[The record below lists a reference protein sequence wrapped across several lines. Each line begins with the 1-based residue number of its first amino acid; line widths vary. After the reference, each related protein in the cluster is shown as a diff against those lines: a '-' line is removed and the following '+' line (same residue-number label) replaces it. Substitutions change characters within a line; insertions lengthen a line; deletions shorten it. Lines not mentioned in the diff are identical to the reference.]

1 MACGNYYH
9 YYRKHRFYNKV
20 TKKGDISAF
29 LMASGYQF
37 LAILL
42 VVAICLGLTCGV
54 QDATYT
60 WQIMAYGGSTLGGII
75 LVGFLVSP
83 WASNDDATTTYHF
96 RRRRLVSPLYANET
110 SQRSHSLPLHTTSR
124 SPVLELLKRE
134 IEEAHLAWCESGI
147 S

>member
-1 MACGNYYH
+1 MGESAWHSHSQDILIATSASAIVGGFLGVVSCGNYYH

-37 LAILL
+37 LAILF

-83 WASNDDATTTYHF
+83 WASNDDATTTYH
-96 RRRRLVSPLYANET
+96 
-110 SQRSHSLPLHTTSR
+110 
-124 SPVLELLKRE
+124 
-134 IEEAHLAWCESGI
+134 
-147 S
+147 